1 MPAPELSSSP
11 SPTDTHCTHV
21 RVGLLL
27 LRARA
32 RPTPARCYLP
42 PLLPAAHAKGICA
55 ALAARR
61 V

>member
-1 MPAPELSSSP
+1 MPAPELSS

-27 LRARA
+27 LRGRV
-32 RPTPARCYLP
+32 RPTLARCYLP